1 MQNVLTFPTTNIKKV
16 KRISAL
22 RQLKNFIENC
32 KIRREEI
39 YQEKID
45 FLKDE
50 CYKFY
55 LRKILNERHKA
66 RVVDFPDFMYWQ
78 RLAICQEAINL
89 SNLVVGMHERVYG
102 RKFIEKCYNRRLQEI
117 KTSLKK

>member
-55 LRKILNERHKA
+55 LRKILKERHNA

-78 RLAICQEAINL
+78 RLTICQEAINL

-102 RKFIEKCYNRRLQEI
+102 RKFIEKCYNRRLQDI
-117 KTSLKK
+117 KKSLKK

>member
-16 KRISAL
+16 KKISAL

-55 LRKILNERHKA
+55 LRKILKERHNA
-66 RVVDFPDFMYWQ
+66 QIVDFPDFMYWQ
-78 RLAICQEAINL
+78 RLTICQEAINL

-102 RKFIEKCYNRRLQEI
+102 RKFIEKCYNRRLQDI
-117 KTSLKK
+117 KKSLKK